1 MDVAQIQRVAVAV
14 ALAAELI
21 QPLDQEYPHGV
32 GAVRKRK
39 KKKIRMHILIP
50 GAKSKEQSIER
61 GIAKNS
67 TK

>member
-1 MDVAQIQRVAVAV
+1 MDVAQIQHVAVAV

-39 KKKIRMHILIP
+39 KKIRMHILIP